1 MECLFILQFNIGLDK
16 GVQIPLSPSN
26 RVIVSLQLVKANLTK
41 SLRWRMYSVQ
51 TTTNKNVILTRS
63 TENWD
68 TGSYFETWVL
78 NIIPQAKEGI
88 AMI

>member
-51 TTTNKNVILTRS
+51 TTTNKNVILEARR
-63 TENWD
+63 TE
-68 TGSYFETWVL
+68 TPVHIFKPEY
-78 NIIPQAKEGI
+78 
-88 AMI
+88 